1 MAYIGNGP
9 GVASQRIV
17 STFEPT
23 TDTTTFSPSSGY
35 TVGYVDVYL
44 NGVKLQNGTDFT
56 ASNGTSVVLTDAA
69 VSGDF
74 VEILA
79 FIPRGLSDG
88 YTKSEAETKFLDATS
103 NLSDIGTPATARTN
117 LGLGTAAT
125 TDSTAYATA
134 AQGTKADSAVQNL
147 SDLSITATAAEINKL
162 DGVTA
167 TTAELNYTDGVT
179 SNIQTQLD
187 GKATAAQGALADSAV
202 QDLSDLSITATASEI
217 NKLDGV
223 TATTTELNYVD
234 GVTSNVQTQINSKQD
249 TLTSGDISTA
259 LIADGAVT
267 NAKLASGISSSKL
280 SGALPALDGS
290 ALTGIDSLP
299 SQTGNSGKYL
309 TTDGSSASWDDVT
322 VYEQSNTDPTI
333 STNPSGGVGSLW
345 VNYSSKKIYVCYD
358 ATAGANKWQNIHDS
372 SDVIVPNTAPTNPTN
387 TSSFPSSKNN
397 GDTFTFTFSGATDTT
412 GSVTHYLV
420 DNFSSSNLTVSSAEV
435 SAGSAHSFTV
445 ANISSDDNFS
455 FRVRAKDQYGL
466 YSSGVTINIT
476 LVAALYMAAS
486 GGSVVTSGDYKI
498 HTFTSSGT
506 FTVSDS
512 GNSAGSNSVQ
522 FLVIAGGGGGG
533 QDRGG
538 GGGAGGYRRG
548 GSTETS
554 GGGASAE
561 SELVVSTGN
570 YTVTIGGGGSGAP
583 NESTAAGAG
592 SNSVFGSITSIGGG
606 RGGNGATGNNG
617 GNGGSGGGAKSGT
630 GGSGTT
636 GQGYAGASGGTGLGG
651 GGAAGVGT
659 SSGDPRSGGPGRASS
674 ITGSSVT
681 RAAGGRGANDATNN
695 DPAGAANSGNGGPG
709 GGYPGY
715 QQAGKAGGSGLV
727 VIKYK
732 FQ

>member
-88 YTKSEAETKFLDATS
+88 YTKAEAETKFLDATS

-134 AQGTKADSAVQNL
+134 AQGTKADSALQSGDVG
-147 SDLSITATAAEINKL
+147 TAAY
-162 DGVTA
+162 TA
-167 TTAELNYTDGVT
+167 STDY
-179 SNIQTQLD
+179 
-187 GKATAAQGALADSAV
+187 ATAAQGTKADSAV
-202 QDLSDLSITATASEI
+202 QNLSDLSITATASEI

-234 GVTSNVQTQINSKQD
+234 GVTSNVQTQINSKQA

-322 VYEQSNTDPTI
+322 VYEQSNTNPTI

-372 SDVIVPNTAPTNPTN
+372 NDVIVPNTAPTNPTN

-420 DNFSSSNLTVSSAEV
+420 DNFSSNNLTVSSAEV

-445 ANISSDDNFS
+445 ANISSNDNFS

-476 LVAALYMAAS
+476 LIAALYMAAS

-506 FTVSDS
+506 FTVSSS

-522 FLVIAGGGGGG
+522 YLVIAGGGGGG

-561 SELVVSTGN
+561 SELTVSTGN

-583 NESTAAGAG
+583 NEGTAAGSG

-681 RAAGGRGANDATNN
+681 RAAGGRGANNATNN